1 MPKKWEKNKIQHF
14 NCFKKII
21 PILFINI
28 KESIINVNYFYLF
41 SKLFQ
46 FLNWITI
53 LDIIFSSKRDF
64 INFSFIYLFYKS
76 KFLFRIIL

>member
-1 MPKKWEKNKIQHF
+1 MSKKWEKNKFQHF
-14 NCFKKII
+14 SFFKKII

-28 KESIINVNYFYLF
+28 KESIININYFYLF

-53 LDIIFSSKRDF
+53 LDIIFNTF
-64 INFSFIYLFYKS
+64 ISCENMPIKVPWG
-76 KFLFRIIL
+76 II